1 MWSGVRNFEGR
12 RPYLAVILAGAVIWL
27 LACQIEAF
35 YVTPKAR
42 VMLMALIVVFYTVL
56 SVTEFWRAREP
67 GLMSRWPL
75 IVLLLVHATV
85 FLIRIPLA
93 GTLPFPVDEQSYFG
107 HWYALVVFETVF
119 YTVCVAYFLGS
130 IAKERIVVF
139 FQQASLMDPLTGV
152 PNRRAFFE
160 RGTRLLRR
168 SAIDH
173 RPITL
178 LVCDL
183 DRFKQINDTFG
194 HETGDRILIAFCG
207 VVTGVLRTNDLFS
220 RLGGEEFAC
229 LLPRTSQPDAV
240 AVAERIR
247 SGFEATSVTIQGRQ
261 VRATV
266 SIGIAVART
275 ENSKLTALLAEADQA
290 LYRAKERGRN
300 RIELSRPPLV
310 GVELRRELIAH
321 TSQ

>member
-1 MWSGVRNFEGR
+1 MSK
-12 RPYLAVILAGAVIWL
+12 AILGIG
-27 LACQIEAF
+27 
-35 YVTPKAR
+35 
-42 VMLMALIVVFYTVL
+42 M
-56 SVTEFWRAREP
+56 
-67 GLMSRWPL
+67 
-75 IVLLLVHATV
+75 
-85 FLIRIPLA
+85 
-93 GTLPFPVDEQSYFG
+93 
-107 HWYALVVFETVF
+107 ALVVFETVF

-207 VVTGVLRTNDLFS
+207 VITGVLRTNDLFS

-247 SGFEATSVTIQGRQ
+247 AGFEATSVNMQGRQ

-275 ENSKLTALLAEADQA
+275 ENAELTALLAEADQA

-310 GVELRRELIAH
+310 GVERRRELIAH